1 MFHNFH
7 EKNVNLHVYQL
18 QPLYIQSQILYMFRY
33 FLTIFSCN
41 ISAQLC
47 CFQNGNIG
55 HSVSKGIYKMFI
67 IASIIVTILHSII
80 SATFGVSIWKQN
92 KVH

>member
-1 MFHNFH
+1 
-7 EKNVNLHVYQL
+7 
-18 QPLYIQSQILYMFRY
+18 MFRY

-41 ISAQLC
+41 ISAQLF

-67 IASIIVTILHSII
+67 IASIKVTILHSII
-80 SATFGVSIWKQN
+80 VATFGVSIWKQHT
-92 KVH
+92 VHLRMVCFGDFLKKYFF